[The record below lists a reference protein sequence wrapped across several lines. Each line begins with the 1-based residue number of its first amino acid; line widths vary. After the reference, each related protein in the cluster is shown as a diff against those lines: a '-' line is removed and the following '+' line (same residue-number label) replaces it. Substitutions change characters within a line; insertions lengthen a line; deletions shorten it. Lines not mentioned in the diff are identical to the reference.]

1 VGTNDW
7 KGGKVD
13 RFGGA
18 AAVSEESA
26 GTTQNACS
34 SFLQDSTTARQQPKN
49 RPSKTVKR
57 ASQPNAG
64 ILLEE
69 TEAER
74 GVVATFERRRLS
86 SCVM

>member
-1 VGTNDW
+1 LDVRGSADTCAVDVFDQVEVTWEGTNDW
-7 KGGKVD
+7 GKVVEW
-13 RFGGA
+13 FGGEAA

-57 ASQPNAG
+57 ASQT
-64 ILLEE
+64 LES
-69 TEAER
+69 
-74 GVVATFERRRLS
+74 F
-86 SCVM
+86 